1 MTERTSISSTD
12 VHQDRGTDLKMTAQV
27 KQWDSEFG
35 RYSTLHIGIAEHKT
49 CYFLRQD
56 AAPLIA
62 KLIACLE
69 AAQQDLLAD
78 KRGNEYPRPDEGSS
92 MHSGCGVATMKAIDL
107 PE

>member
-35 RYSTLHIGIAEHKT
+35 RYSTLHIEIAEHKT

-92 MHSGCGVATMKAIDL
+92 MHSGSAVTTMKAIDL
-107 PE
+107 PR

>member
-35 RYSTLHIGIAEHKT
+35 RYSTLHIEIAEHKT

-69 AAQQDLLAD
+69 AAQIDLLASKHD
-78 KRGNEYPRPDEGSS
+78 NEYEGSGEETS
-92 MHSGCGVATMKAIDL
+92 MHRGCGVATMKAIDL
-107 PE
+107 PK

>member
-35 RYSTLHIGIAEHKT
+35 RYSTLHIEIAEHKT